1 MREPEGETQILF
13 YFKIKKIKWTWKMLK
28 TGFGQKWEEWSII
41 FLGEKNWP
49 SIADQFNLKV
59 VNKGKKKWKVGGPV

>member
-1 MREPEGETQILF
+1 
-13 YFKIKKIKWTWKMLK
+13 MLK

-59 VNKGKKKWKVGGPV
+59 VNKGKKWKVGGPV